1 MPLLG
6 RPPGPSPADLR
17 AMPSRRPAIVLSIP
31 LAPRCD
37 SHPDSG
43 CADGSRADVNDASR
57 FGLSR
62 ARRDACGV
70 RRIESDDGLP
80 RGRFFL
86 IVAGRFPAVKNNLN
100 LIRTTN
106 KAGGCS
112 ILPMRI
118 ARTPGVERGNEL
130 AHAAHDLP
138 RPSAATQKW
147 CSEMVILG
155 PFRSR
160 FTKPPRRSFRTNVRN
175 MFIMHRL
182 NIISTHMI
190 TAYRKRLRN
199 GSLCAKKRRL

>member
-1 MPLLG
+1 MG
-6 RPPGPSPADLR
+6 RCERCEPVWAQPSAVRCLR
-17 AMPSRRPAIVLSIP
+17 SAAHREAMTS
-31 LAPRCD
+31 
-37 SHPDSG
+37 
-43 CADGSRADVNDASR
+43 
-57 FGLSR
+57 
-62 ARRDACGV
+62 
-70 RRIESDDGLP
+70 LP

-100 LIRTTN
+100 LIRTAY
-106 KAGGCS
+106 KAGGCC
-112 ILPMRI
+112 IPPTGV
-118 ARTPGVERGNEL
+118 AHTPGVERGNEL

-147 CSEMVILG
+147 CSEMVIFG

-160 FTKPPRRSFRTNVRN
+160 FTKSPRHSFRTNVRN

-199 GSLCAKKRRL
+199 GSICARKRRL